1 MVDIYIALPLLGGL
15 VALSAFFSGLEV
27 ALISIGKGQ
36 LRRIVNEG
44 KQGSKSLE
52 KLKSSP
58 SRMLVTLLLG
68 NNLVNVAAAAVAT
81 DVATNFFGNVG
92 LGIATGVMTMI
103 LLVFGEITPKAY
115 CNIHAEPIALRYSR
129 VILGMQFALYPIV
142 RGLERVTNGIF
153 QVMGS
158 EEKPKPISEE
168 EVRAIIDVG
177 VEEKALAKSEQE
189 MMEDVMEFHD
199 TKVRAIMTPRNKI
212 LVLDA
217 RMLLWD
223 ALPLIN
229 ESGYSRI
236 PIMEET
242 KDNIVGIVH
251 IRDVLKAVETNTSYM
266 MLKDVARK
274 PLFVSMEMGIN
285 KLMKEFQG
293 RRIHMA
299 IVVDEHGSTEGIVT
313 LEDII
318 EELVGEIA
326 DETDV
331 EAQQIKKLDKQ
342 TVITRGDVEIDDVNE
357 ALNIRLPKDKDY
369 STLSGLL
376 HDKLRRIPRK
386 GDTIEIG
393 NVLITVE
400 ETGKSQPLSVRIK
413 KTTHDVVETQ
423 QKKPES

>member
-1 MVDIYIALPLLGGL
+1 MLDPLIALPLLAGL

-27 ALISIGKGQ
+27 ALISISKGQ
-36 LRRIVNEG
+36 LRRIVKEG
-44 KQGSKSLE
+44 RRGYKSLE
-52 KLKSSP
+52 KLKSNP

-81 DVATNFFGNVG
+81 ELATTAFGNLG
-92 LGIATGVMTMI
+92 LGIATGIMTMI

-115 CNIHAEPIALRYSR
+115 CNIHGETISLRFSR
-129 VILGMQFALYPIV
+129 VILGMQVALYPVV
-142 RGLERVTNGIF
+142 RGLEGVTRGIF
-153 QVMGS
+153 QVTGS
-158 EEKPKPISEE
+158 DEKPKPISEE
-168 EVRAIIDVG
+168 EVRAVIDVG
-177 VEEKALAKSEQE
+177 VEEKALQKSEQE

-199 TKVRAIMTPRNKI
+199 TRVRAIMTPRNKMF
-212 LVLDA
+212 VLDA

-223 ALPLIN
+223 ALPLVN

-236 PIMEET
+236 PLMEET

-251 IRDVLKAVETNTSYM
+251 IRDVLKAVETKTSYM

-293 RRIHMA
+293 RHIHMA

-326 DETDV
+326 DETDI
-331 EAQQIKKLDKQ
+331 EALHIKKVDKQ
-342 TVITRGDVEIDDVNE
+342 TVVTRGDVEIDDVNE
-357 ALNIRLPKDKDY
+357 ALNIQLPKDKDY
-369 STLSGLL
+369 STLSALL
-376 HDKLRRIPRK
+376 HNKLQRIPRK
-386 GDTIEIG
+386 GDKLEIG
-393 NVLITVE
+393 NVEITVE
-400 ETGKSQPLSVRIK
+400 ETGKSQPLSVRIQR
-413 KTTHDVVETQ
+413 TSTVVEK
-423 QKKPES
+423 QKPTES

>member
-1 MVDIYIALPLLGGL
+1 MLDIYIALPLLGGL
-15 VALSAFFSGLEV
+15 VALSGFFSGLEV
-27 ALISIGKGQ
+27 ALISISKGQ
-36 LRRIVNEG
+36 LRRIVIEG
-44 KQGSKSLE
+44 RKGSKSLE
-52 KLKSSP
+52 KLKSNP

-81 DVATNFFGNVG
+81 ELATTAFGDLG
-92 LGIATGVMTMI
+92 LGIATGIMTMV

-115 CNIHAEPIALRYSR
+115 CNIHAESIALRFSR
-129 VILGMQFALYPIV
+129 VILGMQFALYPVV
-142 RGLERVTNGIF
+142 RGLEGATKGIF
-153 QVMGS
+153 QMTGS
-158 EEKPKPISEE
+158 DETPKPMSEE
-168 EVRAIIDVG
+168 EVRAVIDVG
-177 VEEKALAKSEQE
+177 VEEKALQKSEQE

-199 TKVRAIMTPRNKI
+199 TKVRAIMTPRNKMF
-212 LVLDA
+212 VLDA

-223 ALPLIN
+223 ALPLLN

-236 PIMEET
+236 PIMEDT

-251 IRDVLKAVETNTSYM
+251 IRDVLKAVETKTSYM

-293 RRIHMA
+293 RHIHMA
-299 IVVDEHGSTEGIVT
+299 VVVDEHGSTEGVVT

-357 ALNIRLPKDKDY
+357 ALNIHLPKDKDY
-369 STLSGLL
+369 STMSGLL
-376 HDKLRRIPRK
+376 HDKLQRIPRK
-386 GDTIEIG
+386 GDKLEIG
-393 NVLITVE
+393 NVVIVVE
-400 ETGKSQPLSVRIK
+400 ETGKSQPLSVKIR
-413 KTTHDVVETQ
+413 KTTPDVVESK
-423 QKKPES
+423 QKPAEK